1 MRAREREKERDERTR
16 RKWGS
21 FVAVLTRLELR
32 NADERQICAHAGT
45 TFFPPT
51 HPTHPRGNG
60 GDSLLPN
67 LTAEARVRAHTH
79 THTAFF
85 VSSMPPPILPLS
97 SPSTASAP
105 AWAAIR
111 FALVPAGVSGNPFH
125 HPSSSNIRAQSWY
138 RREAA
143 VRALLNPD
151 RYEHA
156 ALRCAAWVPSPR
168 VRCSVRTPNV
178 EGVCAALSGPVH
190 SAMSSLFG
198 VAVRVRNQDCFFR
211 SRPFFYEDDAA
222 HHDPS
227 PPPRTDVASPG
238 LYPAST
244 PSESPSPEGA
254 SLVVAEEEVRVD
266 EWEIFGGDG
275 PVPTLLTPSSSTPPP
290 AARTTTPPPLSPPL
304 STPPS
309 PVRPHAEEASR
320 EEHVVIRV
328 QRRGKR
334 IEAEEVRAA
343 IEPHTKGWSV
353 CAPWEGG
360 LGEDAV
366 LCVVAVSSS
375 ASACDE
381 WIDGRRARQLLPEW
395 LAGWGSSYDVE
406 CTPLPSLTPSPPPPP
421 PPLTKERGGVADVER
436 VEAAMIKWSGGRTVV
451 CYPLQEM
458 GTVSCIVLSFSPFA
472 CSDILRGAIED
483 WPSWY
488 VVDCLSLTLSTQERE
503 DVQRTPSPPPPSPNP
518 PLPPHNPPPLPPFPL
533 AAEPATKWGGG
544 AHAVESNWMGPWWWW
559 WDAAKRV
566 VSRWTKGEE
575 AVSSAWVTVRV
586 HVRGEMARWGLK
598 DVQLSLEDAMHAATG
613 GGALWCGRARKG
625 ASSGDV
631 VCTVQGAKER
641 SPEAVC
647 NALRTVVV
655 DEVHTYGGTFFA
667 QGGGSEGGL
676 WWMECVP

>member
-1 MRAREREKERDERTR
+1 M
-16 RKWGS
+16 
-21 FVAVLTRLELR
+21 
-32 NADERQICAHAGT
+32 
-45 TFFPPT
+45 
-51 HPTHPRGNG
+51 
-60 GDSLLPN
+60 
-67 LTAEARVRAHTH
+67 
-79 THTAFF
+79 
-85 VSSMPPPILPLS
+85 
-97 SPSTASAP
+97 
-105 AWAAIR
+105 
-111 FALVPAGVSGNPFH
+111 
-125 HPSSSNIRAQSWY
+125 
-138 RREAA
+138 
-143 VRALLNPD
+143 RALLNPD
-151 RYEHA
+151 RYEHD

-211 SRPFFYEDDAA
+211 SHPFFYEDDAA

-238 LYPAST
+238 LYPASA
-244 PSESPSPEGA
+244 PSESPSPEG
-254 SLVVAEEEVRVD
+254 
-266 EWEIFGGDG
+266 WIFGGDG
-275 PVPTLLTPSSSTPPP
+275 PVPPLLLPSSSAPTP
-290 AARTTTPPPLSPPL
+290 AARTATPPPLSPPL

-309 PVRPHAEEASR
+309 PVRPHGEEAIR

-334 IEAEEVRAA
+334 TEAEEVRAA

-406 CTPLPSLTPSPPPPP
+406 CTPLPSLLPSPPPTPP
-421 PPLTKERGGVADVER
+421 PPTKERRDSPSSSYPFILSFVSRLRQRRGGVADVDR
-436 VEAAMIKWSGGRTVV
+436 VEAMIKRSGGRTVV

-458 GTVSCIVLSFSPFA
+458 GTVSCIVVSFSPFA

-488 VVDCLSLTLSTQERE
+488 VVDCLPITLSTQERE
-503 DVQRTPSPPPPSPNP
+503 DVQRTPSPPPPP
-518 PLPPHNPPPLPPFPL
+518 PNPPPLPPFPL
-533 AAEPATKWGGG
+533 AAEPVTKWGGG
-544 AHAVESNWMGPWWWW
+544 AHAVVGSDWMGRWWW

-566 VSRWTKGEE
+566 VSRWTKREE
-575 AVSSAWVTVRV
+575 AVSSARVTVRV
-586 HVRGEMARWGLK
+586 HMRGEMARRGLK
-598 DVQLSLEDAMHAATG
+598 DVHFSLEDAMHAATG
-613 GGALWCGRARKG
+613 GGVMWCGRARKG

-655 DEVHTYGGTFFA
+655 DEVQAFVGTFFT